1 MAIILGAG
9 SVHAQE
15 SAGLTSPLS
24 PQLELTA
31 RLSEQLDVRFGLN
44 RTSPHPDMR
53 WQQGAA
59 GDRLPGIS
67 ATALVDWQFSPLG
80 MRLTGGA
87 LYGDL
92 GWSGLDPVWTRQGFN
107 AYSLDGGLT
116 QSPTHQVTP
125 YLGLG
130 WDQDFGSSGRIGL
143 KLDMGVMFDSVGPT
157 ATSGPQRN
165 PAEEAV
171 LRQQFESFRYTP
183 MFSAGLKYRF

>member
-1 MAIILGAG
+1 MTVGAG
-9 SVHAQE
+9 AVRAQE
-15 SAGLTSPLS
+15 AVGLNSPIA

-31 RLSEQLDVRFGLN
+31 RLTEQLDIRFGLN
-44 RTSPHPDMR
+44 RRSPYDSMS

-59 GDRLPGIS
+59 GDGLPGLS

-92 GWSGLDPVWTRQGFN
+92 GWSGLDPVWSHQGLG
-107 AYSLDGGLT
+107 AVSLDNGLT
-116 QSPTHQVTP
+116 PTIGNHQVTP

-130 WDQDFGSSGRIGL
+130 WDQDFGSSGRLGL
-143 KLDMGVMFDSVGPT
+143 KMDMGVMFDSVGPAGT
-157 ATSGPQRN
+157 SSQTRNAT
-165 PAEEAV
+165 EEAI
-171 LRQQFESFRYTP
+171 LRQQFESFRYSP